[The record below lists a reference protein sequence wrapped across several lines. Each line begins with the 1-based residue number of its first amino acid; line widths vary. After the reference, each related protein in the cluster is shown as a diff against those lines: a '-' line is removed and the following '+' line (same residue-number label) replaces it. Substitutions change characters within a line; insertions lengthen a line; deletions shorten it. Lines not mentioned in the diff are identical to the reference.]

1 MATRKNAK
9 SKTKSQSPV
18 SSASKAGSAVSKKA
32 ANRDVTE
39 VSAPVKKA
47 TRPRLGDKRQ
57 EKRVWPVVA
66 KVSDVITIL
75 TAILSAPS
83 WLPPVVKDL
92 TEAMVGLLKLE
103 TVRGENVEKRIA
115 RAEAVAAIPQ
125 AANVIFIEL
134 NRDSAAVY
142 RNRKL
147 LPALKRQLVEAVDG
161 DFGPHK
167 IEMIRAVVR
176 AWLLELGL
184 PEAQAVRPRSRL

>member
-9 SKTKSQSPV
+9 SKTKSKSPV
-18 SSASKAGSAVSKKA
+18 ASASKAQSAVSKKVA
-32 ANRDVTE
+32 SKNVTK
-39 VSAPVKKA
+39 VSAPAKKA
-47 TRPRLGDKRQ
+47 TRTRPEDKRQ
-57 EKRVWPVVA
+57 EKGIWPVVA
-66 KVSDVITIL
+66 KVSDVITVL

-125 AANVIFIEL
+125 AASVIFIEL

-147 LPALKRQLVEAVDG
+147 LPVLKRQLVEAVDG
-161 DFGPHK
+161 DFSPHK
-167 IEMIRAVVR
+167 IEAIRAVVR

-184 PEAQAVRPRSRL
+184 PEAQTSRPRRF